1 MSRWRPTPEEERWLA
16 VASELRAAV
25 PPAVFTAR
33 TGGWRSTGPLARI
46 ALFVLGFVA
55 AALVFGILGYSSEAT
70 LLTAGLIATLAAEW
84 LTVRKRLYASGIE
97 EGLCVAGFMMA
108 AFGCLLMVA
117 PEIDFTEP
125 SVPVLVLIVA
135 AGAAGLRRLN
145 PLVTTGAV
153 IAFVSWVGSTA
164 TARGLDE
171 AIGAEVTALVFGCS
185 LAALALILGAREYR
199 RPSHDRML
207 DWLVATLPFA
217 AYAQQVNL
225 EPLDRTYAA
234 SGTGTTQLVTIVL
247 LLALGAAMLTAGL
260 RRRRHAPLWGF
271 MGCIVGLA
279 VELRASIPLAPETWL
294 ILCGLVALIAGMALD
309 RYLRQPRNGL
319 TSASLTRREGPLDL
333 LQIAGTALLAQRPV
347 SELQAQQQSAAE
359 GFEGGGGRF
368 GGGGASGG
376 Y

>member
-1 MSRWRPTPEEERWLA
+1 
-16 VASELRAAV
+16 VQ
-25 PPAVFTAR
+25 
-33 TGGWRSTGPLARI
+33 
-46 ALFVLGFVA
+46 
-55 AALVFGILGYSSEAT
+55 
-70 LLTAGLIATLAAEW
+70 
-84 LTVRKRLYASGIE
+84 KRLYASGIE
-97 EGLCVAGFMMA
+97 EGLSVAGALLIGLWF
-108 AFGCLLMVA
+108 AFEVV
-117 PEIDFTEP
+117 PDPVFIDGNFHD
-125 SVPVLVLIVA
+125 LVLIVA
-135 AGAAGLRRLN
+135 VGAAGLRRLN

-164 TARGLDE
+164 TARGLDQ
-171 AIGAEVTALVFGCS
+171 AIGAEVTTLVFGCS
-185 LAALALILGAREYR
+185 LAALALILGGREYR

-217 AYAQQVNL
+217 AYAQHVNL
-225 EPLDRTYAA
+225 EPLDRTYAI
-234 SGTGTTQLVTIVL
+234 SGTGMTQFATIVL

-279 VELRASIPLAPETWL
+279 VELRASFPLAPETWL

-333 LQIAGTALLAQRPV
+333 LQIAGTALLAQRPG
-347 SELQAQQQSAAE
+347 SELQTQPQSATA
-359 GFEGGGGRF
+359 GFEGGGGKF
-368 GGGGASGG
+368 GGGGASGR

>member
-1 MSRWRPTPEEERWLA
+1 
-16 VASELRAAV
+16 
-25 PPAVFTAR
+25 
-33 TGGWRSTGPLARI
+33 
-46 ALFVLGFVA
+46 
-55 AALVFGILGYSSEAT
+55 
-70 LLTAGLIATLAAEW
+70 
-84 LTVRKRLYASGIE
+84 
-97 EGLCVAGFMMA
+97 
-108 AFGCLLMVA
+108 
-117 PEIDFTEP
+117 
-125 SVPVLVLIVA
+125 
-135 AGAAGLRRLN
+135 
-145 PLVTTGAV
+145 V

-164 TARGLDE
+164 TARGLDQ

-279 VELRASIPLAPETWL
+279 VELRASIAIAPESWL

-333 LQIAGTALLAQRPV
+333 LQIAGTALLAQRPAPEPQP
-347 SELQAQQQSAAE
+347 SKP
-359 GFEGGGGRF
+359 GFEGGGGKF
-368 GGGGASGG
+368 GGGGASGR